1 MVNSRGSPDEE
12 LWSAM
17 GPHDEFLELCAVS
30 TSGDLTEA
38 EKTKLE
44 EHVADCPNCRQA
56 LKEFQAAA
64 QISAPLF
71 AAEASVEIPPKI
83 ETWSVD
89 AAEAKLRERLARE
102 TKQAS
107 TETARSAAGSVSEFP
122 ERNGKPRL
130 SEHWNMVWLPFAA
143 AILLAATLGIYAY
156 RAGIRRGAE
165 NAPVSQTA
173 IEQQPTAPLPQ
184 QVSDAA
190 HDREVLLAQMAER
203 DKLIANLRR
212 QVEDQSG
219 EITKLKDAQTALQS
233 ALGTGNEE
241 KQQLA
246 ANQATVT
253 QKLDAAQASLQR
265 TQKELDT
272 LQAQRSRDDAGP
284 NALQAKVG
292 DLTQLLREK
301 DSTID
306 QQQELLSHDRDIREL
321 MGARDLYIAEVFD
334 VAKDGATKKSYG
346 RVFFTKGKSL
356 IFYAYDL
363 DRQPGLKNASTFQ
376 AWGQHGTDRAQALN
390 LGVFY
395 EDNVSKK
402 RWVLKFDDPQKLAQI
417 DAVFVTVEPDGGS
430 HKPSG
435 KPFLFAYLKVN
446 PNHP

>member
-1 MVNSRGSPDEE
+1 
-12 LWSAM
+12 M

-30 TSGDLTEA
+30 TSGDLAEE
-38 EKTKLE
+38 EKTKLQKHLAICPGCREALE
-44 EHVADCPNCRQA
+44 EFR
-56 LKEFQAAA
+56 AAA
-64 QISAPLF
+64 AVGLPLF
-71 AAEASVEIPPKI
+71 AAEASEEHASKT
-83 ETWSVD
+83 TWSVE
-89 AAEAKLRERLARE
+89 AAEAALRERLARE
-102 TKQAS
+102 SKQAR
-107 TETARSAAGSVSEFP
+107 TESADGPDVSASEFP
-122 ERNGKPRL
+122 ERNGKPRV
-130 SEHWNMVWLPFAA
+130 SEYWNTVWLPFAA

-156 RAGIRRGAE
+156 RAGIRRGSE
-165 NAPVSQTA
+165 NAPVPEAA
-173 IEQQPTAPLPQ
+173 IEPQPTAPLPQ
-184 QVSDAA
+184 QLSDAA

-203 DKLIANLRR
+203 DKMIASLHH
-212 QVEDQSG
+212 QVQEESG
-219 EITKLKDAQTALQS
+219 EISKLKDAQTALQS

-246 ANQATVT
+246 AKEAAVM
-253 QKLDAAQASLQR
+253 QKLDAAQASLLKSQR
-265 TQKELDT
+265 ALET
-272 LQAQRSRDDAGP
+272 LQAQRSQDDSGSKT
-284 NALQAKVG
+284 LQAKVG
-292 DLTQLLREK
+292 ELTQLLRER

-321 MGARDLYIAEVFD
+321 MGARELYVAEVFD

-346 RVFFTKGKSL
+346 RIFFTKGKSL

-395 EDNVSKK
+395 EDNASKK
-402 RWVLKFDDPQKLAQI
+402 RWVLKFDDPQKLAQV
-417 DAVFVTVEPDGGS
+417 DAVFVTAEPDGVS